1 MKNFPIAV
9 VIEKARLENRWAS
22 EKWEAIGVIPAF
34 DAAVTRRRGGFLPT
48 SSASISW
55 LGISRC
61 NCSATRSI
69 TTIST

>member
-34 DAAVTRRRGGFLPT
+34 DAAVDAPPRRIFADEQREHFL
-48 SSASISW
+48 A
-55 LGISRC
+55 GISRC